1 MRMRSSRSQLVNKVI
16 AYSQREKWRYEKDFN
31 DVFVCTT
38 GGNENSYKLAPGK
51 HFALASW
58 WLDRAHFDKDPLKTP
73 FIRPGTRTYNCMSLH
88 VLSGERTRRA
98 AGLHSNRSADLSAQ
112 NAHT

>member
-73 FIRPGTRTYNCMSLH
+73 FTRPGTRTYNCMSLH

-98 AGLHSNRSADLSAQ
+98 CRPAFKSFHGL
-112 NAHT
+112 